1 MRQCGNGFT
10 AIIVMKRIAVEPRP
24 RQQLSLAETII
35 LMKNVILVTGGSR
48 GIGAA
53 IAQRAAAAGYAVCI
67 SYLNNQAAADALVK
81 SITDSGGNAIA
92 VRSDV
97 AVDADVVH
105 LFKQIDAYLGPLTAL
120 VNNAGILEQQ
130 SRVDE
135 MSAERITRIFA
146 TNVLGSFSCARE
158 AVRRMSTRHGGN
170 GGGIVNM
177 SSRAAKLGAAGE
189 YVDYA
194 ASKAAIDTFTIGL
207 AKEVAAEGI
216 RVNAVSPGLIYTDIH
231 ASGGEPGRVDR
242 LQDSVPMKR
251 GGSADEVARAVMWL
265 LSEDASYVTG
275 TNVDVSGGR

>member
-1 MRQCGNGFT
+1 
-10 AIIVMKRIAVEPRP
+10 MK
-24 RQQLSLAETII
+24 
-35 LMKNVILVTGGSR
+35 KVILVTGGSR

-53 IAQRAAAAGYAVCI
+53 IAVRAAEAGYAVCI
-67 SYLNNQAAADALVK
+67 SYLNNQSAAYALVK
-81 SITDSGGNAIA
+81 SIDDQGGTAIA

-97 AVDADVVH
+97 AVDADVVR
-105 LFKQIDAYLGPLTAL
+105 LFEQIDASLGPITAL

-135 MSAERITRIFA
+135 MTVERIARVFS
-146 TNVLGSFSCARE
+146 TNVIGSFACARE
-158 AVRRMSTRHGGN
+158 AIRRMSTRHGGS

-265 LSEDASYVTG
+265 LSDDAAYVTG

>member
-1 MRQCGNGFT
+1 
-10 AIIVMKRIAVEPRP
+10 
-24 RQQLSLAETII
+24 
-35 LMKNVILVTGGSR
+35 MKNVILITGGSR

-53 IAQRAAAAGYAVCI
+53 IAQRAADASYAVCI
-67 SYLNNQAAADALVK
+67 SYLNNQAAADALVA
-81 SITDSGGNAIA
+81 SIHDKGGTAIA
-92 VRSDV
+92 VRADV
-97 AVDADVVH
+97 AVDAEVVQM
-105 LFKQIDAYLGPLTAL
+105 FKQVDESLGPITAL

-135 MSAERITRIFA
+135 MTPERIVRVFS
-146 TNVLGSFSCARE
+146 TNVFGSFSCARE
-158 AVRRMSTRHGGN
+158 AVRRMSTRHGGS

-177 SSRAAKLGAAGE
+177 SSRAAKLGAASE

-265 LSEDASYVTG
+265 LSHDASYITG
-275 TNVDVSGGR
+275 SNVDVSGGR

>member
-1 MRQCGNGFT
+1 
-10 AIIVMKRIAVEPRP
+10 MKKI
-24 RQQLSLAETII
+24 
-35 LMKNVILVTGGSR
+35 ILVTGGSR

-53 IAQRAAAAGYAVCI
+53 IAQRASDAGYAVCI
-67 SYLNNQAAADALVK
+67 SFLNHQAAADALVA
-81 SITDSGGNAIA
+81 SITDKGGTAIA
-92 VRSDV
+92 VRADV
-97 AVDADVVH
+97 AVDADVVRM
-105 LFKQIDAYLGPLTAL
+105 FKQVDESLGPITAL

-135 MSAERITRIFA
+135 MTTERVTRIFA
-146 TNVLGSFSCARE
+146 TNVIGSFSCARE
-158 AVRRMSTRHGGN
+158 AVRRMSTRYGGS
-170 GGGIVNM
+170 GGAIVNM
-177 SSRAAKLGAAGE
+177 SSRAARLGAAGE

-194 ASKAAIDTFTIGL
+194 ASKAAINTFTIGL

-265 LSEDASYVTG
+265 LSEDASYITG
-275 TNVDVSGGR
+275 SNIDVSGGR

>member
-1 MRQCGNGFT
+1 
-10 AIIVMKRIAVEPRP
+10 MK
-24 RQQLSLAETII
+24 
-35 LMKNVILVTGGSR
+35 KVILVTGGSR

-53 IAQRAAAAGYAVCI
+53 IALRAADANYAVCI
-67 SYLNNQAAADALVK
+67 SYLNNQAAAEALVTSIKGK
-81 SITDSGGNAIA
+81 SGAAIA

-97 AVDADVVH
+97 AVDADVVR
-105 LFKQIDAYLGPLTAL
+105 LFEQIDISLGPITAL
-120 VNNAGILEQQ
+120 VNNAGILERQ

-135 MSAERITRIFA
+135 MSADRIERIFA
-146 TNVLGSFSCARE
+146 TNVQGSFSCARE
-158 AVRRMSTRHGGN
+158 AIRRMSTRHGGA
-170 GGGIVNM
+170 GGGIVNI
-177 SSRAAKLGAAGE
+177 SSRAARLGAAGE

-231 ASGGEPGRVDR
+231 SSGGEPGRVDR

-265 LSEDASYVTG
+265 LSADASYITG
-275 TNVDVSGGR
+275 TNIDVSGGR

>member
-1 MRQCGNGFT
+1 
-10 AIIVMKRIAVEPRP
+10 MKK
-24 RQQLSLAETII
+24 TILI
-35 LMKNVILVTGGSR
+35 TGGSR

-53 IAQRAAAAGYAVCI
+53 IALRAADAGYAVCI
-67 SYLNNQAAADALVK
+67 SYLNNQAAGNALVT
-81 SITDSGGNAIA
+81 SITDKGGTAIA
-92 VRSDV
+92 VRCDV
-97 AVDADVVH
+97 AVDADVAR
-105 LFKQIDAYLGPLTAL
+105 LFKQVDAALGSITAL

-135 MSAERITRIFA
+135 MSAERIARIFA
-146 TNVLGSFSCARE
+146 TNVVGSFSCARE
-158 AVRRMSTRHGGN
+158 AIRRMSTRYGGE

-194 ASKAAIDTFTIGL
+194 ASKAAINTFTIGL

-231 ASGGEPGRVDR
+231 ASGGEPGRVER

-265 LSEDASYVTG
+265 LSDEASYVTG

>member
-1 MRQCGNGFT
+1 M
-10 AIIVMKRIAVEPRP
+10 MKK
-24 RQQLSLAETII
+24 II
-35 LMKNVILVTGGSR
+35 LITGGSR

-53 IAQRAAAAGYAVCI
+53 IAMRAADAGYAVCI
-67 SYLNNQAAADALVK
+67 SYLNNQAAADALVA
-81 SITDSGGNAIA
+81 SIHDKGGTALA
-92 VRSDV
+92 VRADV
-97 AVDADVVH
+97 ALEVDVVRMFKEVDAS
-105 LFKQIDAYLGPLTAL
+105 LGPITAL

-130 SRVDE
+130 SRVDA
-135 MSAERITRIFA
+135 MAPERIARVFS
-146 TNVLGSFSCARE
+146 TNVIGSFSCARE
-158 AVRRMSTRHGGN
+158 AIRRMSTRHGGS

-194 ASKAAIDTFTIGL
+194 ASKAAIHTFTIGL

-251 GGSADEVARAVMWL
+251 GGSADEVALAVMWL
-265 LSEDASYVTG
+265 LSEDAAYITG
-275 TNVDVSGGR
+275 SNIDVSGGR